1 MGFSLSRDG
10 RLSRSEAGPLLEGVG
25 VARSV
30 DRDLQGGAVDLTEI
44 VGRQIDRSRAE
55 VLFEALQ
62 LASARDRNDPGLLG
76 EEPGERDLRMRR
88 VLLFCD
94 PAKQIDQ
101 RLVRLPSLRREP
113 RNDVAEVGTVER
125 RALVDLPRQEAL
137 AQRAER
143 NEPDAEPLEGA
154 LGALLDVLGPAA
166 DDLLPTGVE
175 RDPELGGDHHF
186 PAEGSKG
193 FADELFVREWPVDL
207 GGVEEG
213 DADVDRFPEES
224 DHLLVVSSGTVAV
237 THPHAPESES
247 RDFEPARPQFAL
259 LHHFS
264 STLEP
269 RSARGARLE
278 FLGIADAA

>member
-143 NEPDAEPLEGA
+143 NEPDAELLERRKEFVLRASPPQRVLA
-154 LGALLDVLGPAA
+154 LHSGDRLDGVSAA
-166 DDLLPTGVE
+166 DRLHAGLGE
-175 RDPELGGDHHF
+175 PEVL
-186 PAEGSKG
+186 
-193 FADELFVREWPVDL
+193 
-207 GGVEEG
+207 
-213 DADVDRFPEES
+213 
-224 DHLLVVSSGTVAV
+224 HLA
-237 THPHAPESES
+237 
-247 RDFEPARPQFAL
+247 
-259 LHHFS
+259 
-264 STLEP
+264 
-269 RSARGARLE
+269 
-278 FLGIADAA
+278 FLD